1 MRVGPDRP
9 LAPPSPPSRVRALTR
24 STLVDAGPLV
34 AFLNRRDRPP
44 RWATGRLAELP
55 VPLLTCEAVV
65 SETCFLLRHARG
77 RPSAVLEPLARGALR
92 IAFRLEDNGPA
103 GGRSMPRYPSVPT
116 TLPAP
121 SPARAPE

>member
-9 LAPPSPPSRVRALTR
+9 LAPPWPPSRVRALTR

-34 AFLNRRDRPP
+34 AFLNRRDRHH

-77 RPSAVLEPLARGALR
+77 GPSAVPQPLDRVALR
-92 IAFRLEDNGPA
+92 IALRPGDNA
-103 GGRSMPRYPSVPT
+103 GAVGSLMARYARVPT
-116 TLPAP
+116 S
-121 SPARAPE
+121 SPGAGLDRV